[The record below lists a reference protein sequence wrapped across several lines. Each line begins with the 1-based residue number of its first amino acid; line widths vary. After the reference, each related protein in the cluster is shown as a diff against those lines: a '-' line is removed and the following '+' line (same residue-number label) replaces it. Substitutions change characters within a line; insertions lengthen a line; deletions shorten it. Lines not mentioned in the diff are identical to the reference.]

1 MLTHGLRSVWST
13 PIFARDGGVLGTF
26 CVYQRKPA
34 SPSPRQQELI
44 AQVTH
49 IASIAIE
56 RAQAEDAVKRSE
68 AFLAEAQRLSRVGS
82 FSWRLPTGEIT
93 WSEQLYRIFE
103 FPQSVRVTLD
113 LIRSRIH
120 PDDVAF
126 FNDVVQKTRGAG
138 GDFEFEHR
146 LQMSDGSVK
155 YLHVSA
161 HATRDKQGGLEYI
174 GAAQDVTQRRL
185 SEEALANARSELSR
199 VSRITTL
206 GALTASIAHEVNQP
220 LAGIMTNANTCMRML
235 NADTPN
241 VEGARETVRR
251 TIRDAN
257 RASDVIAAFVH
268 CLPRRRRTSNQ
279 SISTKLRRQ

>member
-1 MLTHGLRSVWST
+1 
-13 PIFARDGGVLGTF
+13 
-26 CVYQRKPA
+26 
-34 SPSPRQQELI
+34 
-44 AQVTH
+44 
-49 IASIAIE
+49 
-56 RAQAEDAVKRSE
+56 
-68 AFLAEAQRLSRVGS
+68 
-82 FSWRLPTGEIT
+82 
-93 WSEQLYRIFE
+93 
-103 FPQSVRVTLD
+103 
-113 LIRSRIH
+113 
-120 PDDVAF
+120 
-126 FNDVVQKTRGAG
+126 
-138 GDFEFEHR
+138 
-146 LQMSDGSVK
+146 MSDGSVK

>member
-1 MLTHGLRSVWST
+1 ML
-13 PIFARDGGVLGTF
+13 LGT
-26 CVYQRKPA
+26 R
-34 SPSPRQQELI
+34 EI
-44 AQVTH
+44 ADHQVGFSRVFVGAAVAG
-49 IASIAIE
+49 IQLE
-56 RAQAEDAVKRSE
+56 RAPVVLERGVE
-68 AFLAEAQRLSRVGS
+68 LAEIAVGVA
-82 FSWRLPTGEIT
+82 EIVL
-93 WSEQLYRIFE
+93 EVGIF
-103 FPQSVRVTLD
+103 R
-113 LIRSRIH
+113 
-120 PDDVAF
+120 
-126 FNDVVQKTRGAG
+126 
-138 GDFEFEHR
+138 
-146 LQMSDGSVK
+146 
-155 YLHVSA
+155 
-161 HATRDKQGGLEYI
+161 
-174 GAAQDVTQRRL
+174 VTQRRL

-279 SISTKLRRQ
+279 SISTKLRRK